1 MRSYLLLIAI
11 LTCFFFSCTD
21 KENKIVSKLLNE
33 DNLQS
38 QFFTIDINRDTVVQT
53 AKGCIIQIP
62 KGSLLSDSNKVR
74 LEIKEALSNTDIV
87 LAGLSTMAGKQAL
100 SSGGMIYFDAASG
113 YKVEIKKQLSILVP
127 TKTYNREMKVF
138 KGDTVDG
145 KINWTNPSPLPE
157 DETTKKLDHGK
168 DLFTANCGNCHK
180 VYEELTGPALYGI
193 TDKRSKEWIYAFT
206 RHNFFTADSEKEG
219 EGVYKSNEANTPAPE
234 NMYKQVQLHDGHP
247 GYLSEE
253 DEAYIYHECQ
263 KKKYG
268 AEMTAFP
275 NLSNKDIDVI
285 FSYIKNETDKR
296 PDLKEKLK
304 DNCCDSCIAYYKA
317 SARIN
322 EIENKRKQLIREN
335 ENFFSLNRV
344 IPNLPPAPPDTIP
357 AAPALE
363 QNTKVT
369 PVNTGA
375 TYYTINI
382 TATGWYNI
390 DILMKDYSNCV
401 PSELMVHLQG
411 NYSIDFNVT
420 LIIPSVK
427 AFINGGKLGDGKG
440 YGFDEADGRIP
451 LPQGANCIVLAFAEN
466 DGKIVYGKAVFNAQ
480 TKQTINISIS
490 AITKDELKKEIMAL
504 GLDNVSADI
513 TDSKNA
519 DKIREADKELKEI
532 ERLKPKNCDCGITLA
547 STMQMDMPVKVPT
560 AGNY

>member
-1 MRSYLLLIAI
+1 MKSYFLLLAT
-11 LTCFFFSCTD
+11 LTCLLFSCTD
-21 KENKIVSKLLNE
+21 KENTVVTKLLNE
-33 DNLQS
+33 GNLSS
-38 QFFTIDINRDTVVQT
+38 QFFTIDINRDTVLQT

-62 KGSLLSDSNKVR
+62 KGSLQSDSSHVK

-100 SSGGMIYFDAASG
+100 SSGGMIYFNAASG
-113 YKVEIKKQLSILVP
+113 YKVEVKKQLSILVP
-127 TKTYNREMKVF
+127 TETYNRDMKVF
-138 KGDTVDG
+138 KGDSVDG

-157 DETTKKLDHGK
+157 DETTKKLDYGK
-168 DLFTANCGNCHK
+168 TLFTSNCGNCHK
-180 VYEELTGPALYGI
+180 VYEDMTGPALYGI

-206 RHNFFTADSEKEG
+206 RHNFFTTDSAKEG
-219 EGVYKSNEANTPAPE
+219 EGVNEYNGVNADD
-234 NMYKQVQLHDGHP
+234 NMYKQVQLHEGHP
-247 GYLSEE
+247 GYLSDE

-263 KKKYG
+263 RKKYG

-275 NLSNKDIDVI
+275 YLSNKDIDAI
-285 FSYIKNETDKR
+285 YTYINNETDKR
-296 PDLKEKLK
+296 PDLREKFK
-304 DNCCDSCIAYYKA
+304 DNCCDSCITYYKA

-335 ENFFSLNRV
+335 EKFFSLNRV
-344 IPNLPPAPPDTIP
+344 IPNLPPTPPDTIP
-357 AAPALE
+357 VAPSME
-363 QNTKVT
+363 KSTKVT

-401 PSELMVHLQG
+401 PSELMVRLQG

-427 AFINGGKLGDGKG
+427 AFIDGGKLSDGKG

-466 DGKIVYGKAVFNAQ
+466 DGKIVFGKAAFNAQ
-480 TKQTINISIS
+480 TKQTVNISITEIS
-490 AITKDELKKEIMAL
+490 KDALKKEIMFL
-504 GLDNVSADI
+504 GLDNVSVDI

-519 DKIREADKELKEI
+519 DKIRQADKELKEI
-532 ERLKPKNCDCGITLA
+532 EKLRPKNCDCGISLA
-547 STMQMDMPVKVPT
+547 SSVLMDKPITAPI